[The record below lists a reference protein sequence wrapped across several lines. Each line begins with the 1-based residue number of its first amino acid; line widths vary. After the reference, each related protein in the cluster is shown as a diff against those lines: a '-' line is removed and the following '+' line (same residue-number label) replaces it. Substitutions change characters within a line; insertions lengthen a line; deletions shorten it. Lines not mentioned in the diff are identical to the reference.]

1 MEKSHHDANSERPII
16 SHNTFV
22 THSSIFFSTWPGPFI
37 GRIWSSS
44 RQNMSVFIVPLWNS
58 AQCLLMSPAGRRHSL
73 QKTKT
78 FMNSLEPESFCR
90 EKEAT
95 NKKKRTRT
103 RRTSES
109 SESSES
115 STPPPAKRLSKT
127 LGVKRPVR
135 GGRGRGKN

>member
-1 MEKSHHDANSERPII
+1 MAEARATNRLFQLERE
-16 SHNTFV
+16 
-22 THSSIFFSTWPGPFI
+22 
-37 GRIWSSS
+37 
-44 RQNMSVFIVPLWNS
+44 QE
-58 AQCLLMSPAGRRHSL
+58 ALL
-73 QKTKT
+73 Q
-78 FMNSLEPESFCR
+78 LER